1 MGPIRLSYHRKSH
14 FNSLYDPNS
23 PQKIGLGLGF
33 NKVFASTSDLKEA
46 IAKRKIELSNYE
58 NKIFDEKVKQT
69 DVESCEDLMLS
80 QAISESLAE
89 SEKTKDKTEKSSK
102 VADFGG
108 DEDVLQH
115 ILELSKQDF

>member
-1 MGPIRLSYHRKSH
+1 M
-14 FNSLYDPNS
+14 
-23 PQKIGLGLGF
+23 
-33 NKVFASTSDLKEA
+33 KEA

-58 NKIFDEKVKQT
+58 NKIFDDKVKQT

-89 SEKTKDKTEKSSK
+89 NEKTNDTTEKSSK
-102 VADFGG
+102 VADFEGG